1 MKNTEEE
8 PEEEGEGAAGEETD
22 ASHMEVDEEKVV
34 VAPVATPASKKKA
47 ARAAIKVNDDGAK
60 TTLFVIF
67 HKTSD
72 SVFQCSELT
81 GGAPELVHHFR
92 LQGEFTSA
100 QERCM
105 S

>member
-8 PEEEGEGAAGEETD
+8 PEEEAEGAAGEEAD
-22 ASHMEVDEEKVV
+22 ATHMEVDEEKVV

-72 SVFQCSELT
+72 SIHQSTELT
-81 GGAPELVHHFR
+81 RGPPELVLHFR
-92 LQGEFTSA
+92 LYGYFISA